1 MPLPRDRCRTLCIR
15 AAASSR
21 ARRTPRKQ
29 RAPAATRRPTLQRR
43 ARTARS
49 CPQTQTQE
57 QTTKTRRRKK
67 SAETTLC
74 SCGSCFE
81 SWPVAS
87 SLDPFAQCCFS
98 RWRMAEI
105 LSCITTIV
113 CRQSNYTKPLFCLFC
128 WGSHRCVLGIGTS

>member
-57 QTTKTRRRKK
+57 QTKTRRRKK
-67 SAETTLC
+67 RAETTLC